1 MLTVRPC
8 EGKDNRAVSPGRHSN
23 LRILAGNESGSCRRP
38 CRRNAARVE
47 VGVLG
52 KNVLTPAKPAACR
65 RLTAAVS
72 VGAPT
77 ASGIF
82 TPPLALIAP
91 AAVRPPASVMLP
103 DASTCGMAAKALA
116 ASVAELA
123 ALVADVAASEAAV
136 DAVAADWPAVRAAA
150 SAIADD

>member
-52 KNVLTPAKPAACR
+52 KMSVTPAKPAACR

-103 DASTCGMAAKALA
+103 EASTSGMASRACWA
-116 ASVAELA
+116 AVAELA
-123 ALVADVAASEAAV
+123 ALVAAVVALVAAV
-136 DAVAADWPAVRAAA
+136 LIRL
-150 SAIADD
+150 SA